1 MTSISPTNE
10 AALLILQQ
18 TVSPVNSSEAKK
30 SDGDNLV
37 AIAHGQ
43 PTRQTSGMTP
53 QPTAAQSKI
62 SESLFSVNDR
72 SVTQMKLDLIDRAG
86 EALGV
91 KKSDYAS
98 MDEFVAATKK
108 AFSDLKSKP
117 DGQQAIAKIERDLG
131 LDKLGISLD
140 DLINSAG
147 DPDKNDKVTQ
157 ALKKQLGEDAEG
169 GSVLRQDE
177 IGRYRVVSA

>member
-1 MTSISPTNE
+1 
-10 AALLILQQ
+10 
-18 TVSPVNSSEAKK
+18 
-30 SDGDNLV
+30 
-37 AIAHGQ
+37 
-43 PTRQTSGMTP
+43 
-53 QPTAAQSKI
+53 
-62 SESLFSVNDR
+62 
-72 SVTQMKLDLIDRAG
+72 MKLDLIDRAG

-169 GSVLRQDE
+169 GSVLRKDE
-177 IGRYRVVSA
+177 IGRYHIVAA

>member
-1 MTSISPTNE
+1 MTSISSTNE

-18 TVSPVNSSEAKK
+18 SVSPVQSTDAKTT
-30 SDGDNLV
+30 DGDNLV
-37 AIAHGQ
+37 AIANDQ
-43 PTRQTSGMTP
+43 PVRQTSGMSP

-86 EALGV
+86 AALGV
-91 KKSDYAS
+91 KKSNYTS

-108 AFSDLKSKP
+108 AFWDLRSKP
-117 DGQQAIAKIERDLG
+117 DGAQAIAKIERDLG
-131 LDKLGISLD
+131 LDKLGITLE
-140 DLINSAG
+140 DLLESAD

-157 ALKKQLGEDAEG
+157 ALKKQLAEGAEG
-169 GSVLRQDE
+169 GSILQQDE

>member
-1 MTSISPTNE
+1 MTSISSTNQ

-18 TVSPVNSSEAKK
+18 SVSPVNSTDAKK
-30 SDGDNLV
+30 TDGDNLV

-43 PTRQTSGMTP
+43 PAKQTSGVTP

-86 EALGV
+86 DALGV

-117 DGQQAIAKIERDLG
+117 DGQRAIAKIESDLG
-131 LDKLGISLD
+131 LKLGITLE
-140 DLINSAG
+140 DLINSAD

-157 ALKKQLGEDAEG
+157 ALKKQLAEGAEG
-169 GSVLRQDE
+169 GSILQQDE

>member
-1 MTSISPTNE
+1 MTSISSTNE

-18 TVSPVNSSEAKK
+18 SVSPIQFTDAKK
-30 SDGDNLV
+30 TDGDNLV
-37 AIAHGQ
+37 VIANDQ
-43 PTRQTSGMTP
+43 PVKQASGMSP

-86 EALGV
+86 AALGV
-91 KKSDYAS
+91 KKSNYTS

-108 AFSDLKSKP
+108 AFLDLRSKP
-117 DGQQAIAKIERDLG
+117 DGAQAIAKIERDLG
-131 LDKLGISLD
+131 LDKLGITLEDLLD
-140 DLINSAG
+140 SAD

-157 ALKKQLGEDAEG
+157 ALKKQLIEDGEC
-169 GSVLRQDE
+169 SSTLKQDE
-177 IGRYRVVSA
+177 SGRYQLVSA

>member
-1 MTSISPTNE
+1 MTSISSTNE

-18 TVSPVNSSEAKK
+18 SVSPVNSTDAKK
-30 SDGDNLV
+30 TDGDNLV

-43 PTRQTSGMTP
+43 PVKQTSGMSP

-62 SESLFSVNDR
+62 SDALFSVNDR

-98 MDEFVAATKK
+98 MDAFVAATKK

-117 DGQQAIAKIERDLG
+117 DGAQAIAKIERDLG
-131 LDKLGISLD
+131 LDKLGITLE
-140 DLINSAG
+140 DLINSAD

-157 ALKKQLGEDAEG
+157 ALKKQLAEGAEG
-169 GSVLRQDE
+169 GSMLKQDE
-177 IGRYRVVSA
+177 IGRYQVVSA